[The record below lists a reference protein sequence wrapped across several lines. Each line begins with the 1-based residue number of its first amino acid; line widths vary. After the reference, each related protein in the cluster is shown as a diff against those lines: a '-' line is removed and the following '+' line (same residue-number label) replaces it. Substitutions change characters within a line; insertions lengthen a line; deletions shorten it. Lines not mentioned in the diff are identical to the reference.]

1 MNIFNRFLISI
12 FLLLGAITC
21 SHATGTEGNII
32 TDDKTNTP
40 MVNTLGAT
48 DIVDLSAHITNS
60 TVIIS
65 HFIIKSLPSANLG
78 VLYMADGTTAVTV
91 GQELTQ
97 VEADGLKF
105 DPVESCTADSAE
117 FLYVGVSDEGVE
129 GSFGTVILPL
139 TVDAGC
145 SVGVTSDDKNNPE
158 IVNSLGA
165 VDIVDLSGKDK
176 NGDAIKQF
184 IITALPSTNQGILYM
199 ADGTTAIRVNQTLT
213 FDEANGLKFDPN
225 SDFVGDVTFTYI
237 SLSNSGV
244 RGNEATVTIPLVAPV
259 VGDIPKTDD
268 LINVEILNT
277 LGAVDIINLS
287 GKDENGKPVNQFIII
302 SLPSKKE
309 GILYM
314 ADGTTAISLN
324 QTLTRD
330 EANGLKFDPNSNFE
344 GEAIF
349 SYLSLD
355 NSGVKVS
362 ETGVII
368 PVIAPVGGNK
378 PTSDDKNNP
387 KMLNS
392 LGAVNIL
399 DLSGKDENGEA
410 INQFIITSLPSK
422 NQGILY
428 MADGTTAVHL
438 NQTLSI
444 DDASGLKFD
453 PNSNFV
459 GDVTFTY
466 VSLSNSGVR
475 GNEATVTIPLV
486 APVVGN
492 IPTADNK
499 NNPRMSNRL
508 GAVNI
513 LDLSGK
519 DENGDAVNQ
528 FIITSLPSANQGVL
542 YMADGTTPVQIN
554 QTLTLVEA
562 NGLKFN
568 PDAGFVGDVTFTYV
582 ALDDNG
588 VKSANATVTIPLI
601 NPVGDGNAPTADD
614 KLNPKMLNTLSAVN
628 ILDLSG
634 KDENGDAVD
643 KFIITSLPSANQ
655 GILYMADGTTPVRL
669 NQTLT
674 LTEANGLKFDPNIDF
689 VGDVKF
695 TYMAVDS
702 NGIKSSN
709 ATVTI
714 PVVAS
719 HNTDVVS
726 HNDVGVANGNADPIV
741 IDVLGNDSGTLA
753 GSTVR
758 LVNSDGTFTDEIVVE
773 GEGTWSV
780 NEDNMIVFTPVAPF
794 VGTPS
799 PVEYVVRDANAG
811 VSNTSTLTIKGQ
823 CVCKPYTENI
833 PVFSTLGLFLMIFL
847 TMIVGVRLVERE
859 AIEF

>member
-1 MNIFNRFLISI
+1 MNIFNRLLISV
-12 FLLLGAITC
+12 FLLLGTISFC
-21 SHATGTEGNII
+21 PATGTGGNII
-32 TDDKTNTP
+32 TDDKTNP
-40 MVNTLGAT
+40 SMVNTLDAT
-48 DIVDLSAHITNS
+48 DIVDLSAHITN
-60 TVIIS
+60 TTAVINN
-65 HFIIKSLPSANLG
+65 FIIKSLPNASLG
-78 VLYMADGTTAVTV
+78 ILYMADGTKVYLC
-91 GQELTQ
+91 QHLTQ

-105 DPVESCTADSAE
+105 DPVESCTADTAE
-117 FLYVGVSDEGVE
+117 FTYVGVSDEGVE
-129 GSFGTVILPL
+129 GSFATFKIPL

-145 SVGVTSDDKNNPE
+145 SVKVTSDDKNNPE
-158 IVNSLGA
+158 MLNTLGA
-165 VDIVDLSGKDK
+165 TNILDLSGKDE
-176 NGDAIKQF
+176 NGYAIEQF
-184 IITALPSTNQGILYM
+184 IITSLPSANQGILYM
-199 ADGTTAIRVNQTLT
+199 ADGTTAVYATQAIT
-213 FDEANGLKFDPN
+213 FDEASGLKFDPN
-225 SDFVGDVTFTYI
+225 RNFVGEATFSYV
-237 SLSNSGV
+237 SLNNSGV
-244 RGNEATVTIPLVAPV
+244 RGNLATVTIPLIAPV
-259 VGDIPKTDD
+259 GGDLPKADD
-268 LINVEILNT
+268 LINPDILNT
-277 LGAVDIINLS
+277 LGAVNIIDLS
-287 GKDENGKPVNQFIII
+287 GKDENGKAVNQFIIT
-302 SLPSKKE
+302 SLPNVNE
-309 GILYM
+309 GVLYM
-314 ADGTTAISLN
+314 ADGTTAVNMN
-324 QTLTRD
+324 QTLTLD
-330 EANGLKFDPNSNFE
+330 EARGLKFDPNSNFV

-349 SYLSLD
+349 TYVSLN
-355 NSGVKVS
+355 NSGVKIN

-368 PVIAPVGGNK
+368 PIVASVGGNL

-387 KMLNS
+387 KMLNN

-399 DLSGKDENGEA
+399 DLSGKDENGDPIE
-410 INQFIITSLPSK
+410 QFIITSLPSA

-438 NQTLSI
+438 NQAITF
-444 DDASGLKFD
+444 DEATGLKFD

-466 VSLSNSGVR
+466 VSLNNSGVR

-492 IPTADNK
+492 VPTADNK
-499 NNPRMSNRL
+499 KNPQMSNRL

-542 YMADGTTPVQIN
+542 YMADGTTPVQLN

-588 VKSANATVTIPLI
+588 IKSANATVTIPLI
-601 NPVGDGNAPTADD
+601 NSAGGNAPTADD
-614 KLNPKMLNTLSAVN
+614 KLNPKMLNILSAVN

-655 GILYMADGTTPVRL
+655 GVLYMIDGTTPVRL

-714 PVVAS
+714 PVEAS
-719 HNTDVVS
+719 HTTDVVS
-726 HNDVGVANGNADPIV
+726 HNDIGIANGNADPIV

-753 GSTVR
+753 GATVR
-758 LVNSDGTFTDEIVVE
+758 LVNSDGTFTDEIIVD
-773 GEGTWSV
+773 GEGTWSI
-780 NEDNMIVFTPVAPF
+780 NDNNMIVFTPNSAF

-799 PVEYVVRDANAG
+799 PVEYVVRDVNAG

-847 TMIVGVRLVERE
+847 TMLIGVHLVQKES
-859 AIEF
+859 IEF